1 MGQEV
6 VDSRNRFLQI
16 IVNSPEMENLS
27 KEEKQK
33 RVIYI
38 MRDLEDS
45 GIFDPIEIDFTDLD
59 ELEMLA
65 DAIFGQSSKK
75 EIKEMIKSIYMKE
88 NNEFVVNISEEQIKR
103 KRIELAEDSRSGIV
117 LTEEDLV
124 EVKEIENNGIS
135 SRYGRSPLHEAI
147 SLRDLD
153 SIKRYVKENKY
164 LNTVDNNG
172 NTPFEMAFQIGY
184 RAAIKILRNVD
195 KI

>member
-172 NTPFEMAFQIGY
+172 NTPFEMAFQIGD
-184 RAAIKILRNVD
+184 REAIKILRNVS
-195 KI
+195 